1 MLCSLILC
9 CRFDKL
15 LDRTVKRGEL
25 LDEVH
30 SALTV
35 FSNATVQ
42 FELWYCELL
51 DAVESRDI
59 LKLEIPEYAVKIG
72 EIVAKRDAKQG
83 EFDGIVR
90 NGKNLVTKKDV
101 TDTVPVRDKIKVCL
115 YRIFSKESFL
125 CLIQTVVFLFLVF
138 PLSVLLFC
146 FIMLRLL
153 LQ

>member
-1 MLCSLILC
+1 MLRMGVLY

-25 LDEVH
+25 LEEVH
-30 SALTV
+30 SALAV

-59 LKLEIPEYAVKIG
+59 LKLEIADYAVKID
-72 EIVAKRDAKQG
+72 EIVAKRDAKRG
-83 EFDGIVR
+83 EFDDIVR
-90 NGKNLVTKKDV
+90 NGKNLVAKKDV

-115 YRIFSKESFL
+115 YIECPKRNMKIPE
-125 CLIQTVVFLFLVF
+125 C
-138 PLSVLLFC
+138 
-146 FIMLRLL
+146 
-153 LQ
+153 

>member
-1 MLCSLILC
+1 
-9 CRFDKL
+9 
-15 LDRTVKRGEL
+15 VKRGEL

-51 DAVESRDI
+51 DTVESRDI

-115 YRIFSKESFL
+115 YSKTSL
-125 CLIQTVVFLFLVF
+125 IRYRLIQNTV
-138 PLSVLLFC
+138 
-146 FIMLRLL
+146 
-153 LQ
+153 

>member
-1 MLCSLILC
+1 
-9 CRFDKL
+9 
-15 LDRTVKRGEL
+15 VKRGEL
-25 LDEVH
+25 LEEVH

-35 FSNATVQ
+35 FSNAAVQ

-59 LKLEIPEYAVKIG
+59 LKLEIPEYGVKID

-90 NGKNLVTKKDV
+90 NGKNLVAKKDV

-115 YRIFSKESFL
+115 YIQRMHVRINCSIFDITFIQLYYKSKA
-125 CLIQTVVFLFLVF
+125 
-138 PLSVLLFC
+138 
-146 FIMLRLL
+146 MLNCMRV
-153 LQ
+153 

>member
-1 MLCSLILC
+1 
-9 CRFDKL
+9 
-15 LDRTVKRGEL
+15 VKRGEL
-25 LDEVH
+25 LEEVH

-35 FSNATVQ
+35 FSNAAVQ

-59 LKLEIPEYAVKIG
+59 VKLEIAEYGVKID

-90 NGKNLVTKKDV
+90 NGKNLVAKKDV

-115 YRIFSKESFL
+115 CIQSLHVRTNCPIFDITF
-125 CLIQTVVFLFLVF
+125 IQLNYKNTTTVNCMRVGVFYM
-138 PLSVLLFC
+138 LLEY
-146 FIMLRLL
+146 
-153 LQ
+153 

>member
-1 MLCSLILC
+1 MTRIHYVQVLVHYFHIFY
-9 CRFDKL
+9 RFDKL

-35 FSNATVQ
+35 FSNAAVQ

-59 LKLEIPEYAVKIG
+59 LKLEIAEYGVKMD

-83 EFDGIVR
+83 EFDDMVR
-90 NGKNLVTKKDV
+90 NGKNLVVKKDV

-115 YRIFSKESFL
+115 CI
-125 CLIQTVVFLFLVF
+125 
-138 PLSVLLFC
+138 
-146 FIMLRLL
+146 
-153 LQ
+153 

>member
-1 MLCSLILC
+1 M
-9 CRFDKL
+9 
-15 LDRTVKRGEL
+15 KRGEL
-25 LDEVH
+25 LEEVH

-35 FSNATVQ
+35 FSNAAVQ

-59 LKLEIPEYAVKIG
+59 LKLEIPEYGVKID

-90 NGKNLVTKKDV
+90 NGKNLVAKKDV

-115 YRIFSKESFL
+115 YIQRMHVRINCSIFDITFIQLYYKSKA
-125 CLIQTVVFLFLVF
+125 
-138 PLSVLLFC
+138 
-146 FIMLRLL
+146 MLNCMRV
-153 LQ
+153 